1 MDGKND
7 VLVEIDKIFRSNADN
22 KDTNIAISLIR
33 QKLREIAGEYG
44 EKSLEFVS
52 ALNRLGSIER
62 DAGLLDEAANDFLCA
77 AEIQMNAIP
86 IFQEEDS
93 CMDTDHITC
102 PPVKAAPIKC
112 IDPELAAT
120 LCNLGETYRLMG
132 NFCQAEYA
140 FIMAT
145 QIYDATVGMKHPLYA
160 RVLSDFAL
168 LRQNQGRY
176 DEAIE
181 LHDRVCAI
189 IGTTAHVEYRAT
201 NLFNRALCEYLRR
214 GDFGRAYYDA
224 REALT
229 LYVVHAGSDSL
240 QARRARKV
248 YELINENYKQ
258 NLEQT

>member
-22 KDTNIAISLIR
+22 KDTNIVISLIR

-102 PPVKAAPIKC
+102 PPVKAAPIK
-112 IDPELAAT
+112 
-120 LCNLGETYRLMG
+120 
-132 NFCQAEYA
+132 
-140 FIMAT
+140 
-145 QIYDATVGMKHPLYA
+145 
-160 RVLSDFAL
+160 LS
-168 LRQNQGRY
+168 
-176 DEAIE
+176 
-181 LHDRVCAI
+181 
-189 IGTTAHVEYRAT
+189 
-201 NLFNRALCEYLRR
+201 
-214 GDFGRAYYDA
+214 
-224 REALT
+224 
-229 LYVVHAGSDSL
+229 
-240 QARRARKV
+240 
-248 YELINENYKQ
+248 LIHI
-258 NLEQT
+258 